1 MFKKIIPTPQ
11 DKGQEQIL
19 PRSAIV
25 ARLEA
30 MTAAEEEPIEVFPRE
45 PWEPL
50 GPDTTIET
58 DPLFGI
64 DLELPKDPKPR

>member
-30 MTAAEEEPIEVFPRE
+30 MSTAEEAPVEVFPRE
-45 PWEPL
+45 LWEPL
-50 GPDTTIET
+50 DPETATET

-64 DLELPKDPKPR
+64 DLELPLDEKPR